1 MPHRDCVRPDCKSE
15 VESPIAF
22 AVTQHPVSQGS
33 QSNTWDPQ
41 HTQHHIFHGGTTA
54 TLLPIA
60 LLSGHNTKHVG
71 FLYLE
76 PMLKLKYKTPAD
88 NFCNLQNKSHKLQ
101 KTTTKKALNRAVICY
116 VQSKEPEPAWP
127 SICVK
132 RIISSLI
139 LLVVFNI
146 QVTTVNEKIAG
157 SDSVQKSE
165 HFSLGF
171 IPENSAVPEF
181 RLWMNLPFLNAQT
194 ARELRRFETEV

>member
-1 MPHRDCVRPDCKSE
+1 M
-15 VESPIAF
+15 
-22 AVTQHPVSQGS
+22 
-33 QSNTWDPQ
+33 
-41 HTQHHIFHGGTTA
+41 
-54 TLLPIA
+54 
-60 LLSGHNTKHVG
+60 
-71 FLYLE
+71 
-76 PMLKLKYKTPAD
+76 
-88 NFCNLQNKSHKLQ
+88 
-101 KTTTKKALNRAVICY
+101 
-116 VQSKEPEPAWP
+116 QSKEPEPARP

-181 RLWMNLPFLNAQT
+181 RL
-194 ARELRRFETEV
+194 